1 MEEFSRALEC
11 FTEAVAVPAA
21 CVSAVVQS
29 SLKKCCIL
37 SLLVNGTRYSPP
49 KYASPTVV
57 RSLEELPAAY
67 ISLAGLFADDKLG
80 DLRRQLQESE
90 AELRQNQ
97 DFGIAGQLPD
107 ALLRQ
112 RVLRT
117 LHAFSSL
124 SVAKLQARLEL
135 SSPDEAEL
143 YMVKAL
149 ADADKAGLI
158 VRVDGIA
165 KVIYVSAKPVP
176 ERALSTLLA
185 ETEAL
190 QALDGRVR
198 ALHARLLASK
208 KYLKSQAKLASSP
221 FP

>member
-1 MEEFSRALEC
+1 MEEFSHALEC
-11 FTEAVAVPAA
+11 FTEAVAAPAA

-37 SLLVNGTRYSPP
+37 SLLVHGTRYSPP
-49 KYASPTVV
+49 KYASPAVV
-57 RSLEELPAAY
+57 RTLEELPPAY

-80 DLRRQLQESE
+80 DLRRQLQDNE

-97 DFGIAGQLPD
+97 DFGIASQLPD

-117 LHAFSSL
+117 LNAFSSL

-135 SSPDEAEL
+135 SSDEAEL
-143 YMVKAL
+143 YLVKAL
-149 ADADKAGLI
+149 ADADKAGLM

-165 KVIYVSAKPVP
+165 KVIYVSAKPAP